1 MHKLTLAEWQAVIPE
16 VGEDLL
22 PLLSPRRSMERR
34 NTYGGAAPEQ
44 VRGQIS
50 RAKEKLA
57 GFEREMK
64 EYKEALPDM
73 L

>member
-1 MHKLTLAEWQAVIPE
+1 
-16 VGEDLL
+16 
-22 PLLSPRRSMERR
+22 MERR

-57 GFEREMK
+57 NFEREMK
-64 EYKEALPDM
+64 EYKDALPDM

>member
-1 MHKLTLAEWQAVIPE
+1 
-16 VGEDLL
+16 
-22 PLLSPRRSMERR
+22 MERR

-44 VRGQIS
+44 VRGQIA

-57 GFEREMK
+57 SFEREMK
-64 EYKEALPDM
+64 QYKEDLPDM